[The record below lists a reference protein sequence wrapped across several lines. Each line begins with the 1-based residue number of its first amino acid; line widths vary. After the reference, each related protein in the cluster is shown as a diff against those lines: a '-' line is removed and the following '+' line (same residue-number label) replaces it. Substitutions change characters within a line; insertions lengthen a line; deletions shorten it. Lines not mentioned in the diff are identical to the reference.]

1 MLSVPVG
8 SLRRSSRLSA
18 VQPQASPCYLSPR
31 RVTRRS
37 LALGQTPAAA
47 SLSQCFHP
55 PGHPSQSPVQAPK
68 SQCATPRSSQKQGH
82 SVHTAL
88 AFTAIK
94 EALPDE
100 CHQEPVSECS
110 LATNT
115 CARPVDSVT
124 EEPTAE
130 SLDVVPPPTCEP
142 FPVVCPAVEPSHLSL
157 TLSPCVTPGQ
167 ASISAPLSG
176 EAGNTPVV
184 EVSKLLLPTL
194 I

>member
-1 MLSVPVG
+1 MSVG

-37 LALGQTPAAA
+37 LALAQTPVPA
-47 SLSQCFHP
+47 SPSQCFHP
-55 PGHPSQSPVQAPK
+55 PGRPSQTPAQAPK
-68 SQCATPRSSQKQGH
+68 SLCGTPRSSQKQGH
-82 SVHTAL
+82 PVHASL

-100 CHQEPVSECS
+100 CQQEPVSECS

-115 CARPVDSVT
+115 CALPVDSVT
-124 EEPTAE
+124 EEPTE
-130 SLDVVPPPTCEP
+130 SLDVVLPPTCQP
-142 FPVVCPAVEPSHLSL
+142 FPVVCPAAEPSHPSL
-157 TLSPCVTPGQ
+157 TLSPCVTPGR

-184 EVSKLLLPTL
+184 EVSKLLLPRL

>member
-37 LALGQTPAAA
+37 LALAHTPAPA
-47 SLSQCFHP
+47 SPSQCFHP
-55 PGHPSQSPVQAPK
+55 PGRPSQSPVQAPK
-68 SQCATPRSSQKQGH
+68 SLCGTPRSSQKRGH
-82 SVHTAL
+82 SVHTSL

-100 CHQEPVSECS
+100 RQQEPVPECS

-115 CARPVDSVT
+115 CALPADSVT
-124 EEPTAE
+124 EEPT
-130 SLDVVPPPTCEP
+130 DVVLPPTCEP
-142 FPVVCPAVEPSHLSL
+142 FPVVCPAAEPSHPSL
-157 TLSPCVTPGQ
+157 ALSPCATPGR

-184 EVSKLLLPTL
+184 EVSKLLLPTV

>member
-8 SLRRSSRLSA
+8 SLRSSRLSA

-37 LALGQTPAAA
+37 LALAQTPARA
-47 SLSQCFHP
+47 SPPQCFHSP
-55 PGHPSQSPVQAPK
+55 VCPSQSPVQAPK
-68 SQCATPRSSQKQGH
+68 SHCGTPRSSRKQGH
-82 SVHTAL
+82 SVHTSL
-88 AFTAIK
+88 AFTAIQ

-115 CARPVDSVT
+115 CALPVDSVT
-124 EEPTAE
+124 VEPTAE
-130 SLDVVPPPTCEP
+130 SLDVVLPPTCEP
-142 FPVVCPAVEPSHLSL
+142 LPVVCPAAEPSHLSL
-157 TLSPCVTPGQ
+157 TLSPCITPGR
-167 ASISAPLSG
+167 ASISEPLSG
-176 EAGNTPVV
+176 EVGNTPVV